1 MTILSW
7 IGLDSKL
14 KLVIN
19 TFGMV
24 WEHRLSFRPHLKV
37 WMVIWTW
44 LIWSQPGPLNLQHKA
59 WNLKSEASWHFWPWQ
74 LPIEPATFWW
84 NVLRHFGTSGSV
96 PRSSFVLFERSR
108 CSVRY
113 MGTGHCVLQSSCQG
127 PTAGTHCLP
136 LTELWAPSFWRREN
150 FSRNN
155 WSLQVN
161 STNTDWLFPVTPH
174 PGS

>member
-24 WEHRLSFRPHLKV
+24 WEHRLGFSPHLKV

-44 LIWSQPGPLNLQHKA
+44 LIWSPSGPLNLQHKA
-59 WNLKSEASWHFWPWQ
+59 WNLKSEDSWHFWPWQ
-74 LPIEPATFWW
+74 LPIKPATFWW

-96 PRSSFVLFERSR
+96 SHSSFVLFERSR

-113 MGTGHCVLQSSCQG
+113 MGTGHWALQFKS
-127 PTAGTHCLP
+127 GTHCRDPLP
-136 LTELWAPSFWRREN
+136 
-150 FSRNN
+150 
-155 WSLQVN
+155 SLN
-161 STNTDWLFPVTPH
+161 RWLCP
-174 PGS
+174 PGGERTSVGITAFFR